1 MWWCLNVTHSF
12 LRSPIILFFS
22 KYSSMS
28 IDHNFINPVI
38 QSASFDMAISMTRL
52 LTLLLHVCITSA
64 LVRTLEVSPRVEANH
79 DTFLYLCSLDINEQ
93 NVGVLAYRNYQRH
106 YKDKTWLR
114 GTLPFTK
121 SLDGELGSEDGREQ
135 PTFWTSTKG
144 CTYRSD
150 FNAGDEE
157 GKWFDH
163 PHPHSVAWLM
173 PLLPSI
179 PTFCFWLL
187 L

>member
-1 MWWCLNVTHSF
+1 MPFIYVVMFKCYTRLLLSLTIADNT
-12 LRSPIILFFS
+12 ILLKVLFHV
-22 KYSSMS
+22 
-28 IDHNFINPVI
+28 DHNFINPVI

-157 GKWFDH
+157 GK
-163 PHPHSVAWLM
+163 
-173 PLLPSI
+173 
-179 PTFCFWLL
+179 
-187 L
+187 

>member
-1 MWWCLNVTHSF
+1 
-12 LRSPIILFFS
+12 
-22 KYSSMS
+22 
-28 IDHNFINPVI
+28 
-38 QSASFDMAISMTRL
+38 MAITSMTRL

-157 GKWFDH
+157 GK
-163 PHPHSVAWLM
+163 
-173 PLLPSI
+173 
-179 PTFCFWLL
+179 
-187 L
+187 

>member
-1 MWWCLNVTHSF
+1 
-12 LRSPIILFFS
+12 
-22 KYSSMS
+22 
-28 IDHNFINPVI
+28 
-38 QSASFDMAISMTRL
+38 MAITRL
-52 LTLLLHVCITSA
+52 LPLLLNVYITSA

-157 GKWFDH
+157 GK
-163 PHPHSVAWLM
+163 
-173 PLLPSI
+173 
-179 PTFCFWLL
+179 
-187 L
+187 

>member
-1 MWWCLNVTHSF
+1 MSMKYRNICADNTFLLSF
-12 LRSPIILFFS
+12 DRFH
-22 KYSSMS
+22 
-28 IDHNFINPVI
+28 DPVI
-38 QSASFDMAISMTRL
+38 QSASFDMAIMTRL

-157 GKWFDH
+157 GK
-163 PHPHSVAWLM
+163 
-173 PLLPSI
+173 
-179 PTFCFWLL
+179 
-187 L
+187 